1 MHEVNLTAHILKEK
15 KPVHKL
21 NRVNLPIQYNI
32 LFKYVR
38 RKRVVNG

>member
-1 MHEVNLTAHILKEK
+1 MHEVNLTAYILKK
-15 KPVHKL
+15 KPEHKL

-38 RKRVVNG
+38 RKRIVND